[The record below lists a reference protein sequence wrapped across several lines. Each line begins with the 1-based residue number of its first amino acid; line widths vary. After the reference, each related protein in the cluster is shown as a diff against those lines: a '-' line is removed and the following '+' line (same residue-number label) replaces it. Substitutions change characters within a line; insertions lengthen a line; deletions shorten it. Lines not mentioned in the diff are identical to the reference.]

1 MLKSIHSRHN
11 EVLLGLLRSSRVDAR
26 LRQTDLALRLGREQ
40 AVVSKVERG
49 ERRLDVIE
57 LRAWLLALDVDFL
70 TFLSEF
76 DRRLRQ
82 MPVAEI
88 RPRTGRNPTR
98 PGTALRGRSGGT

>member
-11 EVLLGLLRSSRVDAR
+11 EVLLSLLRSSRVAAR

-57 LRAWLLALDVDFL
+57 LRTWLLALDVDFL
-70 TFLSEF
+70 TFLGEF

-88 RPRTGRNPTR
+88 RPRTSRPAKR
-98 PGTALRGRSGGT
+98 PGTTLRGRSGGT

>member
-11 EVLLGLLRSSRVDAR
+11 EVLLGLLRSSRVAAR

-70 TFLSEF
+70 TFLS
-76 DRRLRQ
+76 
-82 MPVAEI
+82 
-88 RPRTGRNPTR
+88 
-98 PGTALRGRSGGT
+98 